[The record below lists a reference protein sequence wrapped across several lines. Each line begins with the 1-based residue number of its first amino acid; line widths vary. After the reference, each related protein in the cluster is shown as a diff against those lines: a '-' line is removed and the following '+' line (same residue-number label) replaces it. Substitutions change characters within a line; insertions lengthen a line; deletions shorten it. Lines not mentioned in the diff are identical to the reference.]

1 MAWQKRKPS
10 KPYTYER
17 SWNYVL
23 WLLGRKSYTKA
34 QIREKLV
41 KKEAEAEIIERVML
55 KLEDL
60 HFVDDEQFAEAY
72 VRSRQ
77 KQKGRIALRRDL
89 YQKGVTEEVVDKT
102 LEPLELEGQVEA
114 ATVLLTKNA
123 WRFRKKDPL
132 KDDPRKNRAKAY
144 AYLARRGFTGDVVK
158 EALKTADLW
167 GEDE

>member
-1 MAWQKRKPS
+1 MAWRKRKPS

-41 KKEAEAEIIERVML
+41 KKEVEAEVLERVML
-55 KLEDL
+55 RLEDL

-72 VRSRQ
+72 VRGRQ

-89 YQKGVTEEVVDKT
+89 YQKGVAEEIVDKT

-123 WRFRKKDPL
+123 WRFRNKDPQ
-132 KDDPRKNRAKAY
+132 DDPRKNRAKAY

-158 EALKTADLW
+158 EALGAADLW
-167 GEDE
+167 GEDDA